1 MARTSFTLNRRRG
14 FTLASVPPLGL
25 LWLLLGASAA
35 AQEAPTAQEPAWED
49 HRFVLEATALSIS
62 PQVYARIAKRV
73 QVGAMVGLG
82 PSLAVAVT
90 ERDYYE
96 TEDLLE
102 PFYAGVAV
110 ACRFAGPVGVELCPL
125 RAALIV
131 GNDWG
136 SVYPGA
142 HLKVFAAWS
151 GVRVSSQL
159 KLVRIAGGDGTG
171 YYVTTWVPLLVAL
184 NF

>member
-1 MARTSFTLNRRRG
+1 MASFTLNRSRT
-14 FTLASVPPLGL
+14 FTLTGMLQLGL
-25 LWLLLGASAA
+25 LWLLLCTSAA
-35 AQEAPTAQEPAWED
+35 AQEVATAHMPAWED
-49 HRFVLEATALSIS
+49 ESFVLEAAALSVS
-62 PQVYARIAKRV
+62 PQVYARIANRV

-90 ERDYYE
+90 EHDYYE

-102 PFYAGVAV
+102 PFYAGVAL

-125 RAALIV
+125 RAALVV
-131 GNDWG
+131 GNDWS

-142 HLKVFAAWS
+142 HFKVFAAWS